1 MRFLSTRRYVKGIAL
16 SKRTVDKILLSYYSI
31 GWRIQMKRI
40 YFERIAVDPEIMVGK
55 PVFKGTRIPVYI
67 VLDLLGDGVS
77 EDEVI
82 KIYPDL
88 SREDIMASIKFA
100 SLVMNRQEFYET
112 A

>member
-1 MRFLSTRRYVKGIAL
+1 
-16 SKRTVDKILLSYYSI
+16 
-31 GWRIQMKRI
+31 MKRI
-40 YFERIAVDPEIMVGK
+40 YFERIAVDPEVMVGK
-55 PVFKGTRIPVYI
+55 PVFKGTRIPLYI